1 MTGSILLA
9 AAVALGAVLR
19 IVGLSS
25 ESLWLDEG
33 ITAWRMRMSFPDLL
47 FHMNEGTQGS
57 LYYLALRAWCSVFG
71 TSEAAMRLP
80 SAICGILTIPI
91 VERLGR
97 RWFGPVAGGAAALLL
112 AVNPFA
118 IHYSQEAR
126 PYAAF
131 LLLVAASTLLLA
143 RLLGGDARRRDAVLY
158 VLTTAAA
165 LCVHAYGVFLLVAHA
180 AAAEIIRRA
189 APGTAMDL
197 PRRRFV
203 KLAGAAALVSAPAL
217 FLFALEYTNV
227 ANKTSSAS
235 WIPDSGLPILWTTF
249 AQFFGGAWVAGLALA
264 MIPAVLVLR
273 ARADLQLRARIFAA
287 FAIVAAFVLLPWA
300 ISLIGESIY
309 FPRYTIPALA
319 PVLLLAGAAIAIA
332 SASALV
338 RAVLLAL
345 LLLASAAPLYRYYTL
360 VDKDPWREAATM
372 LTARSR
378 PGDVIAVFPHWTIRP
393 LEYYLRVPESVHVAA
408 IRDTAGVEGIRS
420 APSRVLLVRAYNG
433 KPAVEERIGSVLE
446 EHFVLDE
453 EFVVNDSV
461 LVNPSARHI
470 ATIRVSQYS
479 RREPSA
485 VGHSKETVASRST
498 LQKEIP

>member
-1 MTGSILLA
+1 MLGA
-9 AAVALGAVLR
+9 AIALGAVLR
-19 IVGLSS
+19 LAGLSS

-33 ITAWRMRMSFPDLL
+33 ITAWRMRMSLPDLL

-57 LYYLALRAWCSVFG
+57 LYYVALRVWCSVFG
-71 TSEAAMRLP
+71 TSEVAMRLP

-97 RWFGPVAGGAAALLL
+97 RWFGPAAGGAAALLL

-165 LCVHAYGVFLLVAHA
+165 VCVHAYGVFLLVAHA
-180 AAAEIIRRA
+180 AAAEIIRRS
-189 APGTAMDL
+189 APGTAMDF

-203 KLAGAAALVSAPAL
+203 RLAAAAMLVSAPAI
-217 FLFALEYTNV
+217 FGFALEYTKV
-227 ANKTSSAS
+227 ADKTSSAS

-273 ARADLQLRARIFAA
+273 ARADSQLWARILAA
-287 FAIVAAFVLLPWA
+287 CAIVAAFVLLPWA

-319 PVLLLAGAAIAIA
+319 PVLLLAGAAIASASA
-332 SASALV
+332 SASALA

-345 LLLASAAPLYRYYTL
+345 VLLASAAPLYRYYTL

-372 LTARSR
+372 LAARSR

-393 LEYYLRVPESVHVAA
+393 LEYYLRAPEGVHVAA
-408 IRDTAGVEGIRS
+408 IRDTAGVERIRS
-420 APSRVLLVRAYNG
+420 APSRVLLVRAYSG
-433 KPAVEERIGSVLE
+433 KPAVEKRIGSALE

-453 EFVVNDSV
+453 EIVVNDSV
-461 LVNPSARHI
+461 PVNPSARHV
-470 ATIRVSQYS
+470 ARIRVSQYS

-485 VGHSKETVASRST
+485 AGHSKGTVASRST